1 MILQNYLV
9 NDPRVTSRKFL
20 RRRKTMKFRKTIV
33 LLFAVLMGQMVAA
46 SDVDLYRGLLFWITD
61 QRGIEGNELRQT
73 SLPLSTDLDGS
84 KAITF
89 SVADLSRR
97 VPHSLRLLLCS
108 RI

>member
-1 MILQNYLV
+1 MK
-9 NDPRVTSRKFL
+9 KF
-20 RRRKTMKFRKTIV
+20 IV
-33 LLFAVLMGQMVAA
+33 LSFVVLMGQIAVA
-46 SDVDLYRGLLFWITD
+46 SEVDLYRGLLLWIKD
-61 QRGIEGNELRQT
+61 QQNIEGNELRQT

>member
-1 MILQNYLV
+1 MK
-9 NDPRVTSRKFL
+9 KF
-20 RRRKTMKFRKTIV
+20 IV
-33 LLFAVLMGQMVAA
+33 LSFVVLMGQIAVA
-46 SDVDLYRGLLFWITD
+46 SEVDLYRGLLLWIKD
-61 QRGIEGNELRQT
+61 QQNIEGNELRQT

-97 VPHSLRLLLCS
+97 VPHSLRLLLWS